1 VTDQVDELLGTTA
14 IFGGLDAPAR
24 RRLAQTARLCRL
36 KRGEIVFHRG
46 DRGGGMFVVARGSV
60 ALVVNA
66 ANGNE
71 IVLDVIRPPRTFGE
85 MAVVDGGPRI
95 ATAQVREPSVLIE
108 LARAE
113 VLRLIDDNRVALAML
128 GALAETVRRVDN
140 QAADLVLLDLRGRVA
155 KYLYHAAGLDRDQ
168 RPVAPLVP
176 IDLGLSQSELAKLVG
191 GSRQQLNRI
200 LSELTD
206 AGAIV
211 RDGSSVVAVRPTEL
225 TRWIDAE

>member
-1 VTDQVDELLGTTA
+1 MSEGVQDLLASTT
-14 IFGGLDAPAR
+14 IFGTLDPAGR
-24 RRLAQTARLCRL
+24 ERLAATSRLRRFQ
-36 KRGEIVFHRG
+36 RGEILFNRG

-71 IVLDVIRPPRTFGE
+71 IVLDVVRTPRTFGE

-95 ATAQVREPSVLIE
+95 ATAQVREATVLVE

-113 VLRLIDDNRVALAML
+113 VLRLIDGNPIALAML
-128 GALAETVRRVDN
+128 GALADTVRRVDD

-155 KYLYHAAGLDRDQ
+155 KYLHVAADSQATDR
-168 RPVAPLVP
+168 PTTAMVP
-176 IDLGLSQSELAKLVG
+176 IDLRLSQTELAKLVG

-200 LSELTD
+200 LGELTE

-211 RDGSSVVAVRPTEL
+211 RSGSSVVAVRRDLL
-225 TRWIDAE
+225 TTWIDAG

>member
-1 VTDQVDELLGTTA
+1 
-14 IFGGLDAPAR
+14 
-24 RRLAQTARLCRL
+24 
-36 KRGEIVFHRG
+36 
-46 DRGGGMFVVARGSV
+46 MFVVARGSV

-71 IVLDVIRPPRTFGE
+71 IVLDVVRTPRTFGE

-95 ATAQVREPSVLIE
+95 ATAQVREATVLVE

-113 VLRLIDDNRVALAML
+113 VLRLIDGNPIALAML
-128 GALAETVRRVDN
+128 GALADTVRRVDD

-155 KYLYHAAGLDRDQ
+155 KYLHVAADSQATDR
-168 RPVAPLVP
+168 PTTAMVP
-176 IDLGLSQSELAKLVG
+176 IDLRLSQTELAKLVG

-200 LSELTD
+200 LGELTE

-211 RDGSSVVAVRPTEL
+211 RSGSSVVAVRRDLL
-225 TRWIDAE
+225 TTWIDAG